1 MPSFLSEARTALI
14 AFAIVVGAGLLFGR
28 DLLFHDPPVNIM
40 ETGKRPGSTALV
52 TVAIRVDGRRVAEA
66 DYDSYEGLNAS
77 SLSPPHGSWGI
88 MRMIRAG
95 LIAHVPLRNQED
107 ALRPFQEN
115 SLPPGET
122 PGPHVIDLGLQ
133 IFYQPPGASLES
145 IWFPIRQ
152 GTAWPHS

>member
-14 AFAIVVGAGLLFGR
+14 AFAIVVGAGLLFGQ
-28 DLLFHDPPVNIM
+28 DLLFHAPTLNLV
-40 ETGKRPGSTALV
+40 EGKKRAGSTAVV

-66 DYDSYEGLNAS
+66 DYDSYHGLNAS
-77 SLSPPHGSWGI
+77 SLSPPYGSWGI
-88 MRMIRAG
+88 MRLIRAG
-95 LIAHVPLRNQED
+95 LIAHVHLRNQQD
-107 ALRPFQEN
+107 ALRPLHEN

-122 PGPHVIDLGLQ
+122 PGPQIIDLGLQ